1 MAVTYTATERKHA
14 ILAMLPGATRIGNGQ
29 RWVIQLT
36 DGKRA
41 MLKTSLNDN
50 IMVKTDVPTPE
61 NAVLSGF
68 TDDVDHVLAITGA
81 IGDLSAYLIPVAI
94 VENEFRTQQRK
105 WMDEDPE
112 NRSNTTWSLT
122 NLGSRFAEYKYDIEL
137 QAITP
142 DEAKRRLAV
151 HFGTTP
157 DKINIAVTV

>member
-1 MAVTYTATERKHA
+1 MTVTYTATERKHA
-14 ILAMLPGATRIGNGQ
+14 ILAMLPGAIRIGNGQ

-68 TDDVDHVLAITGA
+68 TDDVDHVLAITGS

-105 WMDEDPE
+105 WMDGDPK
-112 NRSNTTWSLT
+112 NRSNTTWSLS
-122 NLGSRFAEYKYDIEL
+122 NLGARFAEYKYDIEL
-137 QAITP
+137 RAITP

-157 DKINIAVTV
+157 DKINIAVSV

>member
-1 MAVTYTATERKHA
+1 MTVTYTSTERKHA
-14 ILAMLPGATRIGNGQ
+14 ILAMLAGAIRIGNGQ
-29 RWVIQLT
+29 RWVIQLA

-68 TDDVDHVLAITGA
+68 TDDVDHVLAVTGA
-81 IGDLSAYLIPVAI
+81 IGDLTAYLIPVEI
-94 VENEFRTQQRK
+94 VEKEFRTQQRK
-105 WMDEDPE
+105 WMDLDPQ
-112 NRSNTTWSLT
+112 NRSNTTWSLS
-122 NLGSRFAEYKYDIEL
+122 NLGSRFSEYKYDIEL
-137 QAITP
+137 KGITP

-151 HFGTTP
+151 HFRTTP

>member
-1 MAVTYTATERKHA
+1 MAVTYTSTERKHG

-29 RWVIQLT
+29 RWVIQFS

-41 MLKTSLNDN
+41 MLMTSLIDN
-50 IMVKTDVPTPE
+50 IMVKTDVPPPE

-68 TDDVDHVLAITGA
+68 KDGVDHVLAVTGT
-81 IGDLSAYLIPVAI
+81 IGSLTAYLIPVEI
-94 VENEFRTQQRK
+94 VENEFRIRQRK
-105 WMDEDPE
+105 WMDEYPE
-112 NRSNTTWSLT
+112 NRSNTTWSLP
-122 NLGSRFAEYKYDIEL
+122 NLGTRFAKYKYDIEL
-137 QAITP
+137 RAITP

>member
-14 ILAMLPGATRIGNGQ
+14 ILAMLPGATRIGKGQ
-29 RWVIQLT
+29 RWVIQLS
-36 DGKRA
+36 DGTRA

-61 NAVLSGF
+61 NAVISGF
-68 TDDVDHVLAITGA
+68 TDDVDYVLAVTGA
-81 IGDLSAYLIPVAI
+81 IGNLSAYLIPIEI
-94 VENEFRTQQRK
+94 VEDEFRAQQRK

-112 NRSNTTWSLT
+112 NRSNTTWSLS
-122 NLGSRFAEYKYDIEL
+122 NLGARFAEFNYDIEL

-142 DEAKRRLAV
+142 DEARRRLAV

-157 DKINIAVTV
+157 DKINISLAV